1 MASWI
6 THLRFSRK
14 FALIGALA
22 LALFLVPTVML
33 VSIAMEKLDVA
44 RAERLGLDPAADMLR
59 MLQQIQQHRGLSAAV
74 LSGSSSE
81 EGDRQKRQQEIDATI
96 AQVRKELP
104 PLADKALSERFDS
117 MATDFN
123 ALASAVA
130 GKTLSGPQSNQRHT
144 ALIARLLS
152 ILDDV
157 ANSSGLA
164 LDPDASTY
172 FVQRAVL
179 SHLPQLA
186 ESLGQMRARGAVLLG
201 SGEASLEERAR
212 LQALADRA
220 RQYYEDSRKALDL
233 AAGGGKLPAAVES
246 ARDAAETAGQDA
258 FKLAEE
264 AIVRPEALTL
274 PATAWITRMTG
285 FVDAQF
291 ALVDASFALLD
302 ASLDQQIARQRH
314 LLLVLLSVLAALAC
328 VAVWVMA
335 TLTRTTNRALGQAVQ
350 LAESVAA
357 GDLSVRVRVEGS
369 DEIAQLMTALQ
380 SMTARLSSVVGSVR
394 QNSESVA
401 TASAQIAQGNS
412 DLSQRTETQASALE
426 ETAASME
433 ELGSTVQHNAETA
446 RQANEMARSA
456 AGVATRGGEV
466 VQQVVQTMQDIHAGS
481 SRIADIIGVIDG
493 IAFQTNI
500 LALNAAVE
508 AARAGEQ
515 GRGFAVV
522 ASEVRSL
529 AQRSAQAAAEI
540 KGLIENSVSRVNK
553 GSELVTQAGRSAEAA
568 REIKSL
574 ITSSVAEVGQGT
586 QLVNQAGST
595 MEEIVASIRKVSE
608 LVGAISAA
616 TAEQST
622 GIAQV
627 GEAVTQMD
635 STTQQNA
642 ALVEEGAAAANS
654 LNAQAQQ
661 LVQAVAVFRLA

>member
-33 VSIAMEKLDVA
+33 VSIAMERLDVA
-44 RAERLGLDPAADMLR
+44 RTERLGLAPAASMLR
-59 MLQQIQQHRGLSAAV
+59 LLQQMQQHRGLSAAV
-74 LSGSSSE
+74 LSGTSSAE
-81 EGDRQKRQQEIDATI
+81 ADRQKRQQDIDATL
-96 AQVRKELP
+96 AEVRKELP
-104 PLADKALSERFDS
+104 PLADKALSDRFDS

-130 GKTLSGPQSNQRHT
+130 GKALTGPQSNQRHT
-144 ALIARLLS
+144 AVIARLLS
-152 ILDDV
+152 LIDDV

-172 FVQRAVL
+172 FVQRTVL

-201 SGEASLEERAR
+201 RGEASPEERAR
-212 LQALADRA
+212 LEALADRA
-220 RQYYEDSRKALDL
+220 RQYYEDARKALDL
-233 AAGGGKLPAAVES
+233 AAGSGGLPAAVES
-246 ARDAAETAGQDA
+246 TRNAAMAAGQDA
-258 FKLAEE
+258 VKLAEDS
-264 AIVRPEALTL
+264 IVRPEALTL
-274 PATAWITRMTG
+274 PATTWITRMTG

-291 ALVDASFALLD
+291 ALVNASFTLLET
-302 ASLDQQIARQRH
+302 SLDRQIARQRH

-328 VAVWVMA
+328 VAVWVMVSI
-335 TLTRTTNRALGQAVQ
+335 TRTTNRALGNAVQ

-357 GDLSVRVRVEGS
+357 GDLSVRVPVQGS

-401 TASAQIAQGNS
+401 TASAQIAQGNN

-446 RQANEMARSA
+446 RQASEMARSA
-456 AGVATRGGEV
+456 AGVATQGGEV
-466 VQQVVQTMQDIHAGS
+466 VQQVVQTMQDINAGS

-529 AQRSAQAAAEI
+529 AQRSAAAAREI
-540 KGLIENSVSRVNK
+540 KELITTSVNRT
-553 GSELVTQAGRSAEAA
+553 GQGAQLVTQAG
-568 REIKSL
+568 
-574 ITSSVAEVGQGT
+574 
-586 QLVNQAGST
+586 ST
-595 MEEIVASIRKVSE
+595 MQEIVDSIRKVSE

-616 TAEQST
+616 TAEQSS

-627 GEAVTQMD
+627 GDAVTQMD
-635 STTQQNA
+635 TTTQQNA
-642 ALVEEGAAAANS
+642 ALVEESAAAANS
-654 LNAQAQQ
+654 LNEQAQQ

>member
-335 TLTRTTNRALGQAVQ
+335 TITRTTNRALGQAVQ

-529 AQRSAQAAAEI
+529 AQRSAAAAREI
-540 KGLIENSVSRVNK
+540 KELITTSVTQA
-553 GSELVTQAGRSAEAA
+553 GQGAQLVTQAG
-568 REIKSL
+568 
-574 ITSSVAEVGQGT
+574 
-586 QLVNQAGST
+586 ST
-595 MEEIVASIRKVSE
+595 MQEIVDSVRKVSE

-616 TAEQST
+616 TSEQSS

-635 STTQQNA
+635 TTTQQNA
-642 ALVEEGAAAANS
+642 ALVEESAAAANS
-654 LNAQAQQ
+654 LNEQAQQ
-661 LVQAVAVFRLA
+661 LVRAVAVFRLA